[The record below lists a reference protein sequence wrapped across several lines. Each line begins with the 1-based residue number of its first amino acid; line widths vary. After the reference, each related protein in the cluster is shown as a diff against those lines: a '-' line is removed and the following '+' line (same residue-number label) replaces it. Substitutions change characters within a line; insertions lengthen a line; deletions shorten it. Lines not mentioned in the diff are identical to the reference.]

1 MDKQKQISGG
11 DNYYKSVCMYV
22 CTPYVHLLYIY
33 SSIPYD
39 TIIFSNNLVLFVC
52 LPYHEQPANK
62 QTKPQNSNTQPQ
74 CYVN

>member
-1 MDKQKQISGG
+1 M
-11 DNYYKSVCMYV
+11 
-22 CTPYVHLLYIY
+22 YVHLLYIY

-62 QTKPQNSNTQPQ
+62 QTKPQNSINSYLHVKSGVACPKGL
-74 CYVN
+74 